1 MKFSQLI
8 SAFSLL
14 AVAATVTV
22 GSMYV
27 TVRAAAQQEAQLSPV
42 AEANNELAAEIKDA
56 MSKPLPPDEILHSR
70 SHDIVL
76 DADGAFNGQLSAFSK
91 GTEAVPA
98 AGLVVKVIRDGV
110 VQRETVTD
118 ASGSFSVK
126 NLEPGVSAI
135 LAFDKSSFLLYGVRL
150 LAADAD
156 HPATQTV
163 DLESTVVLA
172 ADLDLVNQLISK
184 ELTQGDVRFTKEPV
198 AEEQQFR
205 FGIGEA
211 ATSIRGHRVQLQ
223 KDGSLKGMVNLMD
236 DRTGR
241 LREVLDLTVYFLQNG
256 DIATDTIVER
266 NGAFKADGL
275 RPGVY
280 SLVGVGED
288 GTFAM
293 SVEVLG
299 PEYEPA
305 AGVSLSGYRP
315 VAVAAELVFSVAPAN
330 AANFNRSNANS
341 LTNQPGSS
349 SSPPAVAGTTPPGAG
364 TGGGGTGGG
373 AGGGGG
379 GLGAALGA
387 AALGGAAFL
396 AGQES
401 NDTPASPGN

>member
-1 MKFSQLI
+1 
-8 SAFSLL
+8 
-14 AVAATVTV
+14 
-22 GSMYV
+22 
-27 TVRAAAQQEAQLSPV
+27 
-42 AEANNELAAEIKDA
+42 
-56 MSKPLPPDEILHSR
+56 
-70 SHDIVL
+70 
-76 DADGAFNGQLSAFSK
+76 
-91 GTEAVPA
+91 
-98 AGLVVKVIRDGV
+98 
-110 VQRETVTD
+110 
-118 ASGSFSVK
+118 
-126 NLEPGVSAI
+126 
-135 LAFDKSSFLLYGVRL
+135 
-150 LAADAD
+150 
-156 HPATQTV
+156 
-163 DLESTVVLA
+163 
-172 ADLDLVNQLISK
+172 
-184 ELTQGDVRFTKEPV
+184 
-198 AEEQQFR
+198 
-205 FGIGEA
+205 
-211 ATSIRGHRVQLQ
+211 
-223 KDGSLKGMVNLMD
+223 
-236 DRTGR
+236 

-373 AGGGGG
+373 GGGAGGGGG